1 MFHPFEL
8 IPAGWRARV
17 LVPLAVL
24 TLAVSGWL
32 VACNFALMNP
42 TAPAGLWSL
51 ASARDGYGAR
61 EIIDAWDVLSP
72 GAPKPRSAGEAI
84 QQLPRGLVDRALGLA
99 QMRFPLIFL
108 YAFTLSLACAWL
120 AVPARMPVAGFSLS
134 IAVWIA
140 ALLHAVEN
148 MAVLRM
154 LLSRNP
160 GDAEAVMAST
170 CFAARTALLVLVFA
184 WIVWA
189 WWRVR
194 SSSNPTFATRGE

>member
-32 VACNFALMNP
+32 VVRNFALMNP

-51 ASARDGYGAR
+51 TSARDGYGAR
-61 EIIDAWDVLSP
+61 QIIDAWDLLSP
-72 GAPKPRSAGEAI
+72 GAPTPRSAGEAI
-84 QQLPRGLVDRALGLA
+84 QQLPRGLVDRALGMA

-108 YAFTLSLACAWL
+108 YALTLSLACAWL
-120 AVPARMPVAGFSLS
+120 AAPARMPLAGFSLS

-148 MAVLRM
+148 MALLRM
-154 LLSRNP
+154 LLERNP

-170 CFAARTALLVLVFA
+170 CFAARAVLLFLVCA
-184 WIVWA
+184 WIGWA
-189 WWRVR
+189 WQRAR
-194 SSSNPTFATRGE
+194 RGLAR